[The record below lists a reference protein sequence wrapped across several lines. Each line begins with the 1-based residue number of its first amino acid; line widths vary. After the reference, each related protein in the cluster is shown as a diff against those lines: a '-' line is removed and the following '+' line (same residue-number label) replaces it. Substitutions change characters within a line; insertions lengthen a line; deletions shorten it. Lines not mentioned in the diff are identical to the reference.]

1 MTTGMF
7 NSLLKIIAKTG
18 DAALMLQFQHDILYQ
33 QFQERKEREKMIEEI
48 TERVLS
54 QISATVDVS
63 EIIDQI
69 EELRRIINDLGK

>member
-33 QFQERKEREKMIEEI
+33 
-48 TERVLS
+48 
-54 QISATVDVS
+54 
-63 EIIDQI
+63 
-69 EELRRIINDLGK
+69 